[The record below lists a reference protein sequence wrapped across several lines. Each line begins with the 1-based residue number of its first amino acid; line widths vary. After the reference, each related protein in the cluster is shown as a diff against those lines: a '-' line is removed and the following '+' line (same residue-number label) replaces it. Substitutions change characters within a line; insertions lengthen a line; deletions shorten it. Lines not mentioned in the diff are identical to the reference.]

1 MDARV
6 KPAHDDL
13 LPIADF
19 SRLMRLTPMQQSVRS
34 GPARIVS
41 QLTCAIATP
50 DQPAT
55 SIAAQAGNAD
65 VALVSGESSAH
76 GIKTPAEHHCFFAGS
91 SSLLARA
98 RAGFGGAGVM
108 GAER

>member
-1 MDARV
+1 MRLHAECSKRCG
-6 KPAHDDL
+6 PL
-13 LPIADF
+13 LP
-19 SRLMRLTPMQQSVRS
+19 RT
-34 GPARIVS
+34 VS
-41 QLTCAIATP
+41 QCGVRNAMQIVYPTCRRMSA
-50 DQPAT
+50 DL
-55 SIAAQAGNAD
+55 AQAGNDRWLQRATRRI
-65 VALVSGESSAH
+65 AREAH